1 MDRLTT
7 TFAIA
12 LALMPATALA
22 VADLRRIAGCQP
34 GADDAVVTREGLLTV
49 HLVCDRLLVEIPPSV
64 YRRELLLNTE
74 FAAVSGGAGVVAPG
88 TVVDNRVVR
97 LVRRGNRIH
106 LEELT
111 YEITS
116 EREAGIERAVEQTTL
131 PGLLR
136 SFDILGHGTRGEA
149 LIDLSVLFVNDPP
162 KAFALG
168 FMKHFGMREIDVRRS
183 YIDAFKVFPQNVG
196 IRYYQTWLA
205 DHDQLLDEVD
215 AAQESVT
222 GSRGF
227 LFYTNIYLLPAIQM
241 RPRFFD
247 PRVGYF
253 ATPIRDYGMGE
264 YGGKERGYIQRYRLE
279 KKDAKAAM
287 SDPVHPIVFYIDQS
301 VPEVW
306 RPYMKLAVEDWQRVF
321 ARAGFRNAISAREA
335 PTEDEDPTWD
345 PDDVRYNVIR
355 WAPSGRRNALGAA
368 VIDPRSGEVVSSHT
382 IFWHDILSLLESWY
396 FTQAS
401 PLDPRAQT
409 LPLPRDLMG
418 ELLRYVVR
426 HEIGHALG
434 LRHNFKS
441 SSAVTPKQLRDPA
454 WTRDWGTSA
463 SIMSYARFNY
473 VAQPGDDAALLPNFG
488 PYDYFAIEWGYR
500 VFDGLTPDEEHARL
514 DELAARQVSDPL
526 LRFGGEDEVAEVDP
540 TVASNVLCGDAIG
553 CADLGLRNIDRIM
566 SFLVPAATRTGEGYE
581 RLSAMYEA
589 LVQQRHREL
598 AFVAKQVGGVAETR
612 YQAGRGRVPFA
623 AVNPQLQYEAVE
635 FLIKRAFTEP
645 TVLLDPDV
653 LDRITPSGGH
663 YPLQG
668 SNVDLL
674 RRLVDPGVFERMT
687 EASSRG
693 DKRYTGLDML
703 FDLNGGLFSELS
715 AKVPVVTPYRRQ
727 LQRSYVTL
735 LLAVTGAVSDPMA
748 SRRYIDR
755 SVDSEGARAGSDPR
769 LRGGRSLES
778 ALADVGRQF
787 SQTDNDLSEFRAAL
801 QAAIGDLLTKVETAL
816 PGTEDT
822 DSIIHLRLIRA
833 QLRNAQ

>member
-1 MDRLTT
+1 MRKLISTL
-7 TFAIA
+7 AIG
-12 LALMPATALA
+12 LALVPPTALA
-22 VADLRRIAGCQP
+22 AADLRRIANCQP
-34 GADDAVVTREGLLTV
+34 GADDAIVTREGLLTV

-106 LEELT
+106 LEELR

-116 EREAGIERAVEQTTL
+116 EREAGIERAIEQTTL

-136 SFDILGHGTRGEA
+136 SFEILGQGTRGEA
-149 LIDLSVLFVNDPP
+149 LIDLSALFVNDPP

-168 FMKHFGMREIDVRRS
+168 FMKHFGMREIDAGRS

-205 DHDQLLDEVD
+205 DHEQLLEEVGD
-215 AAQESVT
+215 AEESVSD
-222 GSRGF
+222 SRGF
-227 LFYTNIYLLPAIQM
+227 LFYTNLYLLPAKPM

-247 PRVGYF
+247 ARVGYF

-264 YGGKERGYIQRYRLE
+264 YGGRDRAYIQRYRLE
-279 KKDAKAAM
+279 KKDPKAAM
-287 SDPVHPIVFYIDQS
+287 SDPVQPIVFYVDQS
-301 VPEVW
+301 VPELW
-306 RPYMKLAVEDWQRVF
+306 RPYMKRAVEDWQQVF
-321 ARAGFRNAISAREA
+321 ARAGFRNAITARDA

-368 VIDPRSGEVVSSHT
+368 VVDPRSGEVVSSHT
-382 IFWHDILSLLESWY
+382 IFWHDILRLLESWY

-418 ELLRYVVR
+418 DLLRYVVR

-434 LRHNFKS
+434 LRHNFKA
-441 SSAVTPKQLRDPA
+441 SSAITPKQLRDPA

-473 VAQPGDDAALLPNFG
+473 VAQPGDGATLVPNFG

-500 VFDGLTPDEEHARL
+500 VFEGFTPDEERARL

-526 LRFGGEDEVAEVDP
+526 LRFGGEDEAAVLDP
-540 TVASNVLCGDAIG
+540 TVATNVLCGDPIA
-553 CADLGLRNIDRIM
+553 CADLGLRNIDRVM
-566 SFLVPAATRTGEGYE
+566 SFIVAATTRTGEGYE
-581 RLSAMYEA
+581 RLSAAYEA

-598 AFVAKQVGGVAETR
+598 AFVAKQVGGVEETR
-612 YQAGRGRVPFA
+612 NQAGRGRAPFA
-623 AVNPQLQYEAVE
+623 TVEPQRQYDAVV
-635 FLIKRAFTEP
+635 FLLKRGFAEP
-645 TVLLDPDV
+645 TVLLDPNV

-693 DKRYTGLDML
+693 NKRYMGVDLL
-703 FDLNGGLFSELS
+703 FDLNSGLFSELT
-715 AKVPVVTPYRRQ
+715 AKAPVITPYRRQ

-735 LLAVTGAVSDPMA
+735 LLGATGTVTDPQA
-748 SRRYIDR
+748 SGRNIDR
-755 SVDSEGARAGSDPR
+755 SVDSEGAPARADPR
-769 LRGGRSLES
+769 LRAGRSLES

-787 SQTDNDLSEFRAAL
+787 SQTDNELSEFRAAVRV
-801 QAAIGDLLTKVETAL
+801 AIGDLLTKVEEAV
-816 PGTEDT
+816 PITEDT
-822 DSIIHLRLIRA
+822 DSTVHLRLIRA